1 MDKIEKSKFVIQT
14 NVITTAR
21 YEYSVIEKRIVY
33 HIIKHIQSN
42 MGTEST
48 LFGDPYVRI
57 PMKELVTND
66 HYGQVKLAS
75 KSLRQKSFE
84 INYKNEDWVETGL
97 INWSKFTKEDGM
109 MTYELSKM
117 IIPVLLEVAN
127 NFTLYDLN
135 VALSLRSPYSQRIYE
150 FCCQFRESGILRISI
165 QDFKER
171 LKIEDTPA
179 YNGKVGNGNL
189 KSRILEKARIELEA
203 LYKKGDCDLFFV
215 YEFKKNDG
223 KIFTDIEVKIF
234 SKKNPKHVPQM
245 EDDRAYCINFI
256 KGLFR
261 EEREIPYVRHISQEL
276 FNKQAYNL
284 FALKIDSFKRKY
296 SDAPESDRK
305 RILRTILE
313 QDFKIANIK

>member
-1 MDKIEKSKFVIQT
+1 MEKIEKPKFVIQT

-33 HIIKHIQSN
+33 HIIKQIQSN

-48 LFGDPYVRI
+48 LFGDPYIRI
-57 PMKELVTND
+57 PIKELVTHD
-66 HYGQVKLAS
+66 HYLQVKIAS

-135 VALSLRSPYSQRIYE
+135 VALSLKSPYSQRIYE
-150 FCCQFRESGILRISI
+150 FCAQFRVAGGLRISI
-165 QDFKER
+165 EDFKER
-171 LKIEDTPA
+171 FKLENSPT
-179 YNGKVGNGNL
+179 YNGPLGNSNL
-189 KSRILEKARIELEA
+189 KSKILKKSQKEIKALFDSGE
-203 LYKKGDCDLFFV
+203 CDLYFSFI
-215 YEFKKNDG
+215 FKKTG
-223 KIFTDIEVKIF
+223 RAFTDIEFKIF
-234 SKKNPKHVPQM
+234 SKKNPKYIPQM
-245 EDDRAYCINFI
+245 EEDRAYCINFI

-261 EEREIPYVRHISQEL
+261 EEREIPYVSHVSNEL

-284 FALKIDSFKRKY
+284 FALKIDSFNRKY

-305 RILRTILE
+305 RILRRILE
-313 QDFKIANIK
+313 QDFKIANSK

>member
-1 MDKIEKSKFVIQT
+1 MEKIEKPKFVIQN

-33 HIIKHIQSN
+33 HIIKHIQAN

-48 LFGDPYVRI
+48 LFGDPYIRI
-57 PMKELVTND
+57 PIKELVTHDN
-66 HYGQVKLAS
+66 YLQVKIAS

-97 INWSKFTKEDGM
+97 INWSKFTKEDGI

-135 VALSLRSPYSQRIYE
+135 VALSLKSPYSQRIYE
-150 FCCQFRESGILRISI
+150 FCSQFRVAGGLRISI
-165 QDFKER
+165 EDFKER
-171 LKIEDTPA
+171 FKLENSPT
-179 YNGKVGNGNL
+179 YNGPLGNSNL
-189 KSRILEKARIELEA
+189 KSKILKKAQNEIKSLFDS
-203 LYKKGDCDLFFV
+203 GVCDLQFA
-215 YEFKKNDG
+215 FKLKKTG
-223 KIFTDIEVKIF
+223 RAFTDIDFKIF
-234 SKKNPKHVPQM
+234 STKNPKHVPQM
-245 EDDRAYCINFI
+245 EEDRAYCINFI

-261 EEREIPYVRHISQEL
+261 EEREIPYLKHVSNEL

-305 RILRTILE
+305 RILRKILE
-313 QDFKIANIK
+313 EDFKIANSK